1 MVDLFPPVQVQQRVR
16 GEIPFSEE
24 SQLLPRQ
31 LPRGRLAH
39 RQQRREV
46 RLEEEEFFIVDDMI
60 SPHRH
65 I

>member
-1 MVDLFPPVQVQQRVR
+1 MEIDPPVQVQQQVR
-16 GEIPFSEE
+16 GEIPLPQE

-46 RLEEEEFFIVDDMI
+46 RLEEEEFLIVVDMI
-60 SPHRH
+60 SPRKH